1 MPEIDRI
8 LLVRYSSVT
17 LDLTKIIKQ
26 SKWFWFRIF
35 MSNLLINHQ
44 VTHSLPH

>member
-1 MPEIDRI
+1 MRRKNPSLMPEIDRI

-26 SKWFWFRIF
+26 SK
-35 MSNLLINHQ
+35 
-44 VTHSLPH
+44 